1 MATRSVVL
9 IDQNG
14 YIGNE
19 IKRGIGANVD
29 LSCIDSIADAELALK
44 KKPCSV
50 GLLVLDASLVEKQDE
65 LESLITS
72 TPQIEWVAIVTPKLL
87 EIARVKSFVANAFYD
102 YHTLPVDLDRLLV
115 AIGHACG
122 IVHLKGSSIKAK
134 KTELSHFGIYGN
146 STVMQA
152 FFRRLEKVISA
163 DLPVLIG
170 GETGTGKE
178 LVAQA
183 IHDHSIR
190 SKGPFVAVNC
200 GAIPQN
206 LIQSELFGHE
216 RGAFTGALQR
226 KIGSIE
232 AANGGVLFLDEI
244 GDLPLNLQANLLRV
258 LQERTI
264 TRLGSTQAIPVD
276 FRIISATH
284 IDLQQAIQNGT
295 FREDLYY
302 RLGVI
307 HLDLPPLR
315 SRDGDISLLADVFF
329 KKLSANQKNF
339 RANAFS
345 SQALRAMNAYPWP
358 GNVRELINRVHR
370 ALILCEGKLIN
381 ASDLGLED
389 YIEAPEAK
397 TLEDARASL
406 DRSILEV
413 SLRNNGN
420 NVSQAARQLGVS
432 RVTLYRMMS
441 KHNIATAH

>member
-1 MATRSVVL
+1 
-9 IDQNG
+9 
-14 YIGNE
+14 
-19 IKRGIGANVD
+19 
-29 LSCIDSIADAELALK
+29 
-44 KKPCSV
+44 
-50 GLLVLDASLVEKQDE
+50 
-65 LESLITS
+65 
-72 TPQIEWVAIVTPKLL
+72 
-87 EIARVKSFVANAFYD
+87 
-102 YHTLPVDLDRLLV
+102 
-115 AIGHACG
+115 
-122 IVHLKGSSIKAK
+122 
-134 KTELSHFGIYGN
+134 
-146 STVMQA
+146 MQA
-152 FFRRLEKVISA
+152 FFRRLEKVLNA
-163 DLPVLIG
+163 DLPVLVG

-178 LVAQA
+178 LVAKA

-216 RGAFTGALQR
+216 RGAFTGAQQR

-284 IDLQQAIQNGT
+284 VDLQQAIQNGT

-315 SRDGDISLLADVFF
+315 SRDGDIPLLADVFF
-329 KKLSANQKNF
+329 KKLSANHKNF
-339 RANAFS
+339 SANAFS
-345 SQALRAMNAYPWP
+345 SQALRAMNAYSWP

-389 YIEAPEAK
+389 YIEATEAK

-406 DRSILEV
+406 DRTILEV

>member
-14 YIGNE
+14 YIGND
-19 IKRGIGANVD
+19 IIRNISTKVD
-29 LSCIDSIADAELALK
+29 LSCIDSIENAESVLK
-44 KKPCSV
+44 KKSCIV
-50 GLLVLDASLVEKQDE
+50 GLIVLDANLIERQDE

-72 TPQIEWVAIVTPKLL
+72 TPQIEWIAIVTPNLL
-87 EIARVKSFVANAFYD
+87 EISRVRSFVANAFYD
-102 YHTLPVDLDRLLV
+102 YHTLPVDLERLLV
-115 AIGHACG
+115 AIGHVCG
-122 IVHLKGSSIKAK
+122 IAHLKGSSTKAH
-134 KTELSHFGIYGN
+134 KTESSHFGIYGKSN
-146 STVMQA
+146 IMQA
-152 FFRRLEKVISA
+152 FFRRLEKVINA

-258 LQERTI
+258 LQERSI

-315 SRDGDISLLADVFF
+315 SRDGDIPLLADVFF

-381 ASDLGLED
+381 ASDLGLDE

-406 DRSILEV
+406 DRSILEL

>member
-9 IDQNG
+9 IDQHG
-14 YIGNE
+14 YISND
-19 IKRGIGANVD
+19 IKREIGKNVD
-29 LSCIDSIADAELALK
+29 ISHFDSIANAELTLK
-44 KKPCSV
+44 KKPFSV
-50 GLLVLDASLVEKQDE
+50 GLVVLDASLMEKSDDFE
-65 LESLITS
+65 ALISS
-72 TPQIEWVAIVTPKLL
+72 TPQIEWIAIVTPNLL
-87 EIARVKSFVANAFYD
+87 DIPRIRSFVANAFYD
-102 YHTLPVDLDRLLV
+102 YHTLPVDLDRLLM
-115 AIGHACG
+115 AIGHVCG
-122 IVHLKGSSIKAK
+122 VAQLRGASINAK
-134 KTELSHFGIYGN
+134 RTGASNFGIYGKSN
-146 STVMQA
+146 VMRA
-152 FFRRLEKVISA
+152 FFRRLEKVIDA
-163 DLPVLIG
+163 DLAVLIG

-183 IHDHSIR
+183 IHEHSKR

-226 KIGSIE
+226 KVGSIE

-244 GDLPLNLQANLLRV
+244 GDLPLSLQANLLRV

-264 TRLGSTQAIPVD
+264 TRLGSTQVIPVD
-276 FRIISATH
+276 IRIISATH
-284 IDLQQAIQNGT
+284 IDLQQAIHNGT

-307 HLDLPPLR
+307 HLDVPPLR
-315 SRDGDISLLADVFF
+315 SRDGDIPLLADVFF
-329 KKLSANQKNF
+329 KKFSANQRNF
-339 RANAFS
+339 RANTFS
-345 SQALRAMNAYPWP
+345 SQAFRAMEAYPWP

-389 YIEAPEAK
+389 YIESTETK

-406 DRSILEV
+406 DRNILEI